1 MTALMETDGFNEEN
15 GDHNSINNT
24 LVGVPLVFIDNNNKK
39 ILMEKELP
47 NEKRAP
53 LQEDQDSSSTEQEL
67 DQDLGG
73 NDEDMIHDPVEM
85 KIKIKKSLL
94 EFRGKVEDAI
104 LRNYLLGEGSKK
116 LTPEELKDISLWGI
130 PLLPSKGHEGTD
142 IILLKFLKAKDYKV
156 SEALDML
163 QKTLNWRIE
172 NRVDRILDEEDL
184 GSEFEHASFLNSR
197 DKEGRPVCYHLY
209 GIFNDK
215 SLYKKT
221 FGTQQKRERF
231 LRWRIQLMERAVRK
245 LCFKEGG
252 VDSVIQVYDLKRAS
266 PQRMKELESISKQAL
281 LLIQN
286 YYPELV
292 WKNIVL
298 HAPFWTYT
306 SQVLFS
312 RFMSQRS
319 KKKFILVRPQ
329 RITKTLL
336 KFVDPEQLPV
346 EYGGLR
352 REKDPDFS
360 PEDKAEELHI
370 RGNTVSTVEF
380 PVSESGVTVTWD
392 VTVLGWD
399 VSYKEEFVPDDE
411 GSYTILLQ
419 NQNRLGESI
428 RNSFYIN
435 EPGKIVLTI
444 ENGNYRKRR
453 MFYRSK
459 TRITVPMFILLS
471 NSS

>member
-1 MTALMETDGFNEEN
+1 MTALMETDGDKNN
-15 GDHNSINNT
+15 VNNT
-24 LVGVPLVFIDNNNKK
+24 LVGVPLVFIDNDNKK
-39 ILMEKELP
+39 IIMEKELC
-47 NEKRAP
+47 NEKEATH
-53 LQEDQDSSSTEQEL
+53 QEDQDSSSTEQ
-67 DQDLGG
+67 DQDIGS
-73 NDEDMIHDPVEM
+73 NDEGMIQDPALI
-85 KIKIKKSLL
+85 KLKIKKSLL

-104 LRNYLLGEGSKK
+104 LKNYLLKK
-116 LTPEELKDISLWGI
+116 APKKEDLKDISLWGV
-130 PLLPSKGHEGTD
+130 PLLPSKAHEGTD

-156 SEALDML
+156 SEAFDML

-172 NRVDRILDEEDL
+172 NRIDHILDEEDL
-184 GSEFEHASFLNSR
+184 DAEFEHTSILNSR
-197 DKEGRPVCYHLY
+197 DKEGRPVCYHFH
-209 GIFNDK
+209 GVFSDK
-215 SLYKKT
+215 SLYNNT
-221 FGTQQKRERF
+221 FGTQQKREKF

-252 VDSVIQVYDLKRAS
+252 VDSVIQVFDLKHAS
-266 PQRMKELESISKQAL
+266 PQGMKELESISKKAL
-281 LLIQN
+281 LLFQN

-336 KFVDPEQLPV
+336 KFIDPEQLPV

-360 PEDKAEELHI
+360 PADKVEELYI
-370 RGNTVSTVEF
+370 RANTISTVEF
-380 PVSESGVTVTWD
+380 PVNEPGVTVTWD

-399 VSYKEEFVPDDE
+399 VLYKEEFVPNDE

-419 NQNRLGESI
+419 NQNRVGESI

-444 ENGNYRKRR
+444 ENGNYKRRR

-459 TRITVPMFILLS
+459 SRITVPMFILLS